1 MTYCE
6 CDLGFT
12 LHCFHTFDLHLL
24 PNTGTL
30 HDIDEMACLKFIL
43 PDKKMHEF
51 PTELGIWL
59 FDYWQNVHG
68 NFWYRFI

>member
-51 PTELGIWL
+51 PTELGI
-59 FDYWQNVHG
+59 
-68 NFWYRFI
+68 